1 METQSDN
8 FQPIKKAKLP
18 FVVVLG
24 IGCFVIIVLSLLAFS
39 IAFAVAGK
47 LVFSPFGENFLK
59 NTIEKTTGIKLEN
72 GKNGEKI
79 SITNKK
85 TGESVELGEGKIPAN
100 FPKDFPLYP
109 NAAPRGT
116 AIGSEKTTGKGF
128 WLLLETSDSL
138 TKVTSYYDEQLEGK
152 GWTIE
157 ETNVLGD
164 GSTYKVKKEKLAGN
178 VIISWDQKDA
188 KTTILITLE
197 PTNEGNPEPLDVG
210 DDTSVI
216 PEELPGVE

>member
-1 METQSDN
+1 MEEKNDD
-8 FQPIKKAKLP
+8 FQPVKKSKLP

-24 IGCFVIIVLSLLAFS
+24 IGCFVVIVLSLLAFG
-39 IAFAVAGK
+39 IVFAVAGK

-59 NTIEKTTGIKLEN
+59 NTIEKTTGIKVEN
-72 GKNGEKI
+72 GKNGEK
-79 SITNKK
+79 TA
-85 TGESVELGEGKIPAN
+85 ELGEGKIPAN

-116 AIGSEKTTGKGF
+116 AIGSEQVTGKGF
-128 WLLLETSDSL
+128 WLLLESSDPLS
-138 TKVTSYYDEQLEGK
+138 KVTSYFDEQLEAK

-157 ETNVLGD
+157 ETNVLDD
-164 GSTYKVKKEKLAGN
+164 GSSYKIKKEKLIGN
-178 VIISWDQKDA
+178 IIISSNQKDS

-197 PTNEGNPEPLDVG
+197 PTNEGNPEPIDVG

-216 PEELPGVE
+216 PEELP

>member
-1 METQSDN
+1 MQEKNDDL
-8 FQPIKKAKLP
+8 QPVKKSKLP
-18 FVVVLG
+18 FPVVFG
-24 IGCFVIIVLSLLAFS
+24 IGCLVIIVLSLVSFG

-79 SITNKK
+79 SITNQK

-109 NAAPRGT
+109 NALPKGT
-116 AIGSEKTTGKGF
+116 AIGSEQVTGKGF
-128 WLLLETSDSL
+128 WLLLESGDPLS
-138 TKVTSYYDEQLEGK
+138 KVTSYYDEQLEAK

-164 GSTYKVKKEKLAGN
+164 GSSYKVKKEKLIGN
-178 VIISWDQKDA
+178 IIISWDKKDA

-197 PTNEGNPEPLDVG
+197 PTNEKNPAPQDVSEEGSEVGN
-210 DDTSVI
+210 
-216 PEELPGVE
+216 ELP

>member
-1 METQSDN
+1 MITKNDES
-8 FQPIKKAKLP
+8 QPVKKSKLP

-24 IGCFVIIVLSLLAFS
+24 IGCFVIIVLSLLAFG
-39 IAFAVAGK
+39 IVFAVAGK

-79 SITNKK
+79 SITNQ
-85 TGESVELGEGKIPAN
+85 GIPAN

-109 NAAPRGT
+109 DAAPRGT

-128 WLLLETSDSL
+128 WLLLETSDPL

-152 GWTIE
+152 GWIIE
-157 ETNVLGD
+157 ETNVLDD
-164 GSTYKVKKEKLAGN
+164 GSSYKVKKEKLIGN
-178 VIISWDQKDA
+178 IIVSWDKKDA

-216 PEELPGVE
+216 PEELP

>member
-24 IGCFVIIVLSLLAFS
+24 IGCFVIIVLSLLAFG

-79 SITNKK
+79 SITNQK

-116 AIGSEKTTGKGF
+116 AIGSEQVTGKGF
-128 WLLLETSDSL
+128 WLLLESSDPLS
-138 TKVTSYYDEQLEGK
+138 KVTAFYEEQLEGK

-178 VIISWDQKDA
+178 VIISWDKKDA
-188 KTTILITLE
+188 KTSILITLE

-216 PEELPGVE
+216 PEELP

>member
-1 METQSDN
+1 MEEKNDDL
-8 FQPIKKAKLP
+8 QPVKKSKLP
-18 FVVVLG
+18 FPVVFG
-24 IGCFVIIVLSLLAFS
+24 IGCLVIVVLSLVAFG

-59 NTIEKTTGIKLEN
+59 NTIEKTTGIKVEN
-72 GKNGEKI
+72 GKNGEK
-79 SITNKK
+79 T
-85 TGESVELGEGKIPAN
+85 VELGEGKIPVN

-109 NAAPRGT
+109 GALPEGT
-116 AIGSEKTTGKGF
+116 AIGSEQTTGKGF
-128 WLLLETSDSL
+128 WLLLGSSDSL
-138 TKVTSYYDEQLEGK
+138 TKVTSYYDEQLEAK

-157 ETNVLGD
+157 ETNILGD

-178 VIISWDQKDA
+178 IIISWNQKDS

-216 PEELPGVE
+216 PEELP